1 MEITLKI
8 EKKGAQV
15 GTIGWLAKN
24 AAAIRLAPCLPMF
37 TGDQRLGAW
46 LIDHD
51 GKTLAFLA
59 DSVGRRGSREEGF
72 AHGWTSAAQ
81 SALMKL
87 ELVARDIL
95 LEEDESVT
103 FTVTRT

>member
-15 GTIGWLAKN
+15 GTIGWLATQ

-37 TGDQRLGAW
+37 PGDQRLGAW
-46 LIDHD
+46 LVDHD
-51 GKTLAFLA
+51 GKILAFLA